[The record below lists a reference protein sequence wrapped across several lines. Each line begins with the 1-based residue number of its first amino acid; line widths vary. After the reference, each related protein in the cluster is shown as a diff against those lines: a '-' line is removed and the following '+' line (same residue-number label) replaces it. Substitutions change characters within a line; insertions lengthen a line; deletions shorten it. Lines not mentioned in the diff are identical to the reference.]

1 MIDIAST
8 KKPEDSI
15 EEYKCHSTTAIKMQW
30 SIKDHK
36 SQMITSAKIVGDS
49 RREYGHQSQMIA
61 SASTEEAGDRGT
73 KRKGM
78 KTQHNVQD
86 TKQYTTDLFSVC
98 RRTHTYIYIRTH

>member
-1 MIDIAST
+1 MVSIASA
-8 KKPEDSI
+8 KEAEDST
-15 EEYKCHSTTAIKMQW
+15 EYHSASAIKMQW
-30 SIKDHK
+30 RFKDHK

-49 RREYGHQSQMIA
+49 RQEYGHQSQMIA
-61 SASTEEAGDRGT
+61 SASTEKAGDSGT

-98 RRTHTYIYIRTH
+98 RRTHTYVYIRTH